1 MSRRRIALGLVSTL
15 ALAACATAPSYETRE
30 PQPVTTGA
38 FTSAATGPFSAAEP
52 ADGWSRLFQDPAIDG
67 LVAQALDANR
77 DIAVATANLAQV
89 RAALSEARSA
99 RLPSTNLSASA
110 GRARQPD
117 ATGTYRE
124 SNYASVGF
132 DVAYELDF
140 FGRVSRNIEA
150 VQADADA
157 SAAALDTVRITV
169 AAETARAYADACA
182 ANAQIVVAKRTLD
195 LQQQTFDLTRRQ
207 LQAGRGT
214 GLDTAR
220 ASAAVESTRSTLPPL
235 EAQRDGA
242 LFRLAVLTGR
252 PPAEAPAAA
261 RACATIP
268 QVASVIPVGDGA
280 SLLARRPDVRAADR
294 RLAAATARVGVATA
308 SLYPSVRLGGSIGTQ
323 GQGLDG
329 LGDDFSFSVGPLVSW
344 TFPNLTAARA
354 RIAAA
359 GAGADAALAS
369 FEQTNLVALQEV
381 ETALTRYARE
391 LDRRA
396 ALRRARDE
404 SQRARSI
411 ARMRFDEGI
420 DNFLTV
426 IDAERTLAGLEAQL
440 AQSDAAVT
448 TYQIDLFRALGGG
461 WR

>member
-1 MSRRRIALGLVSTL
+1 MSRRLTALSLVSTL
-15 ALAACATAPSYETRE
+15 ALAACATAPAYEARA
-30 PQPVTTGA
+30 PQAATTGA
-38 FTSAATGPFSAAEP
+38 FVSAATGPFSAAEP
-52 ADGWSRLFQDPAIDG
+52 AEGWARLFQDPAIDA

-77 DIAVATANLAQV
+77 DIAVAAANLAQV
-89 RAALSEARSA
+89 RAALSEARAA
-99 RLPSTNLSASA
+99 RLPSTDISASA

-117 ATGTYRE
+117 ATGAYRE
-124 SNYASVGF
+124 ANYASVGF

-182 ANAQIVVAKRTLD
+182 ANAQIAVAQRTLG
-195 LQQQTFDLTRRQ
+195 LQQQTFDLVRRQ
-207 LQAGRGT
+207 LDAGRGT

-252 PPAEAPAAA
+252 PPAEASTAA

-268 QVASVIPVGDGA
+268 QVTSVIPVGDGA

-344 TFPNLTAARA
+344 TFPNLAAARA
-354 RIAAA
+354 RIAGA
-359 GAGADAALAS
+359 GAGADAALAA

-391 LDRRA
+391 LDRRT

-404 SQRARSI
+404 SLRARDLG
-411 ARMRFDEGI
+411 RMRFNEGI

-426 IDAERTLAGLEAQL
+426 IDTERTLAGLEAQL

>member
-1 MSRRRIALGLVSTL
+1 MSRRRIALGLVSSL
-15 ALAACATAPSYETRE
+15 ALTACATAPAHEARA

-38 FTSAATGPFSAAEP
+38 FASAAAGPLSASEP
-52 ADGWSRLFQDPAIDG
+52 AEGWSRLFQDPTIDS

-77 DIAVATANLAQV
+77 DIAVAAANLAQV
-89 RAALSEARSA
+89 RASLSEARSA
-99 RLPSTNLSASA
+99 RLPSTDISASA
-110 GRARQPD
+110 GRARQPGP
-117 ATGTYRE
+117 TGAYTE
-124 SNYASVGF
+124 ANYASVGF

-182 ANAQIVVAKRTLD
+182 ANAQIAVARRTLD
-195 LQQQTFDLTRRQ
+195 LQQQTYDLTRRQ
-207 LQAGRGT
+207 LDAGRGT

-235 EAQRDGA
+235 QAQRESA

-261 RACATIP
+261 RDCATTP
-268 QVASVIPVGDGA
+268 QVTSVIPVGDGA

-323 GQGLDG
+323 GQGLNG
-329 LGDDFSFSVGPLVSW
+329 LGDDFSFSVGPLISW
-344 TFPNLTAARA
+344 TFPNMAAARA
-354 RIAAA
+354 RIAQA

-381 ETALTRYARE
+381 ETALTRYGRE
-391 LDRRA
+391 LDRRT
-396 ALRRARDE
+396 ALRSARDE
-404 SQRARSI
+404 SERARRL

-420 DNFLTV
+420 DNFLAV
-426 IDAERTLAGLEAQL
+426 IDTERTLAGLEAQL

-448 TYQIDLFRALGGG
+448 TDQIDLFRALGGG

>member
-1 MSRRRIALGLVSTL
+1 MSRRLTALGLVSTL
-15 ALAACATAPSYETRE
+15 ALAACATAPTPEARA

-52 ADGWSRLFQDPAIDG
+52 AGGWSRLFQDPAIDA

-77 DIAVATANLAQV
+77 DIAVAAANLAQV

-99 RLPSTNLSASA
+99 RLPSTDISASA

-124 SNYASVGF
+124 ANYASVGF

-182 ANAQIVVAKRTLD
+182 ANAQLAVARRTLD

-207 LQAGRGT
+207 LDAGRGT

-220 ASAAVESTRSTLPPL
+220 ASAAVESTRATLPPL

-261 RACATIP
+261 RACTTIP
-268 QVASVIPVGDGA
+268 QVTSVIPVGDGA

-359 GAGADAALAS
+359 GAGADAALAT
-369 FEQTNLVALQEV
+369 FEQTNLTALQEV

-391 LDRRA
+391 LDRRT

-404 SQRARSI
+404 SQRARDL
-411 ARMRFDEGI
+411 ARMRFNEGI

-426 IDAERTLAGLEAQL
+426 IDTERTLAGLEAQL
-440 AQSDAAVT
+440 AQSDATVT